1 MAWSLGIT
9 VVLLIVVV
17 FFLPIVL
24 FVFLFV
30 FLFVW
35 LFSNAE
41 IDGYRAISRVWVE
54 ASWTYCAHAQMV
66 RFGAVVLLKTFRHAK
81 ITRGVGRQ

>member
-30 FLFVW
+30 W

-54 ASWTYCAHAQMV
+54 PSWTYCAQAQWYAS
-66 RFGAVVLLKTFRHAK
+66 GPSYY
-81 ITRGVGRQ
+81 